1 MSLPVIGMLPQPH
14 KQGNFYGENNPA
26 ISFYHN
32 IQRNNTPQN
41 NSDNR
46 YSNMYGNT
54 TTTNNN
60 NNPFNYVG
68 QAFFNKQA
76 PAPTFATFTQSPS
89 TVPDY
94 TVSPYR
100 TTANI
105 SNQTTGM
112 EDVLVQVKQQT
123 RDLKKQSKEWQDKNN
138 TYIKELGSLMEKLM
152 GNMEKE
158 KETGNIFKDF
168 GQGFLKGKE
177 NVRAGNTT
185 RFGGF
190 FERLINPNKSYDDTG
205 NSKNLNNTTS
215 NPPQWI

>member
-1 MSLPVIGMLPQPH
+1 MNPNQNP
-14 KQGNFYGENNPA
+14 NN
-26 ISFYHN
+26 YTQN
-32 IQRNNTPQN
+32 LNT
-41 NSDNR
+41 
-46 YSNMYGNT
+46 Y
-54 TTTNNN
+54 TTNNN
-60 NNPFNYVG
+60 NNPFNYIS
-68 QAFFNKQA
+68 QTFFNKQA

-89 TVPDY
+89 TIPDY
-94 TVSPYR
+94 TVPPYK

-123 RDLKKQSKEWQDKNN
+123 QDLKKQSKEWQDKNN

-168 GQGFLKGKE
+168 GQGFLKGRE

-190 FERLINPNKSYDDTG
+190 FERLINPNKEYEPSLYIKEVSDAMSPDPALIQLLKTE
-205 NSKNLNNTTS
+205 
-215 NPPQWI
+215 

>member
-54 TTTNNN
+54 TFEDLHSYNPDTIAYTTDPGNR
-60 NNPFNYVG
+60 YDSKIREIG
-68 QAFFNKQA
+68 ETEQKLKDGMQKLADQQAK
-76 PAPTFATFTQSPS
+76 
-89 TVPDY
+89 
-94 TVSPYR
+94 
-100 TTANI
+100 
-105 SNQTTGM
+105 M
-112 EDVLVQVKQQT
+112 H
-123 RDLKKQSKEWQDKNN
+123 KKNEN
-138 TYIKELGSLMEKLM
+138 YIKELGSLMEKLM